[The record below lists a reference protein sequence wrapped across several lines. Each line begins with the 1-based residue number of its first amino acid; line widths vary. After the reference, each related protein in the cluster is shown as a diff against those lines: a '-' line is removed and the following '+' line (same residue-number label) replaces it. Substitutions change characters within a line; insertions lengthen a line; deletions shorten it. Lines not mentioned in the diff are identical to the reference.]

1 MLDLL
6 GQSSITYPSPH
17 KICYGNNQDFLEF
30 LFFNKLHSIPMRI
43 TGNK

>member
-17 KICYGNNQDFLEF
+17 KICYGNNQDFLE
-30 LFFNKLHSIPMRI
+30 LIMKL
-43 TGNK
+43 